1 MTRCPGKSATATT
14 TEIETTL
21 RLWIAAN
28 DAKDARIQEL
38 EQETARLRQRV
49 ARLASLL
56 ERQRREAA
64 PRSVESVARRLR
76 QWEGGGA
83 NGG

>member
-1 MTRCPGKSATATT
+1 MTSAGKTPTR

-38 EQETARLRQRV
+38 ERETARLRQRV

-56 ERQRREAA
+56 ERQRRVAE
-64 PRSVESVARRLR
+64 PRSIVAGARRLR
-76 QWEGGGA
+76 RWEGGGA
-83 NGG
+83 SGA